1 MVHLNGNL
9 QLHLTE
15 DVVDSFSEFHF
26 VKSGLK
32 CRRSSFCV
40 TLLCLVNCAN
50 FFQGYQV
57 SADVSIEQ
65 SLTNSVASG
74 SESSSTLTV
83 INVEKI

>member
-26 VKSGLK
+26 VKKWAQVSK
-32 CRRSSFCV
+32 VF
-40 TLLCLVNCAN
+40 LLCLVNCAN

-57 SADVSIEQ
+57 SADVSFEQ

-74 SESSSTLTV
+74 SESSNTLTV

>member
-1 MVHLNGNL
+1 MLRFKGNL

-15 DVVDSFSEFHF
+15 MLSIHLANFTLLE
-26 VKSGLK
+26 SGLK

-50 FFQGYQV
+50 FFQGYRV
-57 SADVSIEQ
+57 SADVSIEP

-74 SESSSTLTV
+74 SEYFSVKQT
-83 INVEKI
+83 